1 MALPSH
7 ASRFDKLVYYGIR
20 VLGGFVLLFLVT
32 PILIIVPLSFN
43 AESFFTLPIK
53 QWSLR
58 WYAEVLGSPTWR
70 FAALNTLF
78 VGICTTT
85 LATVLGTL
93 AALGLHRH
101 NFPFK
106 IVILAVLLS
115 PMVVPLII
123 TAVSIYFFLATL
135 NLVGTFAGLIVGHL
149 LVSVPFVVV
158 TVLST
163 LAGFDNNLTRAAASM
178 GTGPLRTF
186 VSVTLPIILPGVIT
200 GALFAFVTSLDET
213 VISLFIAGPNQ
224 QTLPRAMWKTVREN
238 ITPEILAVA
247 CILTVISAIVL
258 VIIDHLRR
266 RSLRLRGL
274 IN

>member
-1 MALPSH
+1 
-7 ASRFDKLVYYGIR
+7 
-20 VLGGFVLLFLVT
+20 
-32 PILIIVPLSFN
+32 
-43 AESFFTLPIK
+43 
-53 QWSLR
+53 
-58 WYAEVLGSPTWR
+58 
-70 FAALNTLF
+70 
-78 VGICTTT
+78 
-85 LATVLGTL
+85 
-93 AALGLHRH
+93 
-101 NFPFK
+101 
-106 IVILAVLLS
+106 
-115 PMVVPLII
+115 
-123 TAVSIYFFLATL
+123 
-135 NLVGTFAGLIVGHL
+135 
-149 LVSVPFVVV
+149 
-158 TVLST
+158 
-163 LAGFDNNLTRAAASM
+163 M